1 MTTAAYAKRCH
12 GLRDYVPPT
21 LRHLFR
27 SVRMTHVGWMKRGSR
42 LGLPLAA
49 VLTCCVGLPS
59 HSEPAPTQPATT
71 PRRESGAYGRLG
83 AGVNW
88 PETGGF
94 KDANCASK
102 QPPALFGCGTGNN
115 GRRLGAT
122 GGFDPALVVEGGLGY
137 RFNRWIRAEA
147 LLSWQPD
154 LDFKGKSNF
163 RGAAGSN
170 QPVSGAVSSV
180 AGFGVAYLD
189 LPRVGQL
196 RPFLGAGLGVAHNQ
210 IDSLNF
216 RFPGIGA
223 RARTTTPGGSSSDLA
238 YLLTAGISLPLSSRL
253 DLDLAYRFSDL
264 GNVKTSSG
272 QANVVRP
279 ARTFSIPIEGT
290 SADLKAQGL
299 LLSLR
304 YTF

>member
-1 MTTAAYAKRCH
+1 MSR
-12 GLRDYVPPT
+12 T

-27 SVRMTHVGWMKRGSR
+27 GDRMTQIERKHRGSR

-49 VLTCCVGLPS
+49 LLTWCVALPS
-59 HSEPAPTQPATT
+59 FSQPAQTQPETI
-71 PRRESGAYGRLG
+71 PQRESGAYGRFG
-83 AGVNW
+83 AGVEW
-88 PETGGF
+88 PETSGF
-94 KDANCASK
+94 KDTNCASK
-102 QPPALFGCGTGNN
+102 QPPALFGCGAGND

-122 GGFDPALVVEGGLGY
+122 GGFDPSLVVEGALGY

-154 LDFKGKSNF
+154 LDFKGQSNF

-170 QPVSGAVSSV
+170 QPVNGAVSSV
-180 AGFGVAYLD
+180 AGFGVAYVD
-189 LPRVGQL
+189 LPRIGGL

-216 RFPGIGA
+216 HFPGIGA
-223 RARTTTPGGSSSDLA
+223 TASTTTPGGSSSNLA
-238 YLLTAGISLPLSSRL
+238 YLLTAGISLPLSARI

-264 GNVKTSSG
+264 GSVKTSSG
-272 QANVVRP
+272 HAQVVRP
-279 ARTFSIPIEGT
+279 TRTFSIPIEGT
-290 SADLKAQGL
+290 SADLKAHGL

-304 YTF
+304 YAF

>member
-1 MTTAAYAKRCH
+1 
-12 GLRDYVPPT
+12 
-21 LRHLFR
+21 
-27 SVRMTHVGWMKRGSR
+27 MTHVDRKLRGSR
-42 LGLPLAA
+42 PVLPLAA

-59 HSEPAPTQPATT
+59 RSEPAPTQPAAT
-71 PRRESGAYGRLG
+71 PKRESGAYGRLG
-83 AGVNW
+83 AGVDW

-94 KDANCASK
+94 QDTNCASK
-102 QPPALFGCGTGNN
+102 QPPALFGCGAGND

-122 GGFDPALVVEGGLGY
+122 GGIDPALVVEGALGY
-137 RFNRWIRAEA
+137 RFNPWIRAEA

-154 LDFKGKSNF
+154 LDFKGQSNF

-170 QPVSGAVSSV
+170 QPVNGAVSSV
-180 AGFGVAYLD
+180 AGFGVAYVD
-189 LPRVGQL
+189 LPRVGQV
-196 RPFLGAGLGVAHNQ
+196 RPFLGAGLGVARNQ
-210 IDSLNF
+210 SESLNF
-216 RFPGIGA
+216 RFPGIGSTA
-223 RARTTTPGGSSSDLA
+223 ATTAPGGSSSDLA
-238 YLLTAGISLPLSSRL
+238 YLLTAGISLPLSARL

-264 GNVKTSSG
+264 GNVKTRSG

-304 YTF
+304 YAF